1 MIPSDPYE
9 AEILM
14 MAEMVAEEKKEETSD
29 SESDVDNTAGPED
42 SYSPE
47 PDASNT
53 FGDDMLQMALK
64 MASEL
69 DEPAV
74 DLEGALTANTI
85 TAPQGGDS
93 HGQDENVN
101 DSQPMHPM
109 IADRSPSV
117 RGRKRGMRQSRG
129 GAKRGRRMSHHQVDM
144 PIMSHQIQQ
153 PPPPPEPIEKPDAN
167 MCLKVS
173 ISFSVNFFNKNAYCA
188 GWRLNPSRIY
198 KSLQDLLIFSV
209 FKQSNSQRLI
219 HVFFLVYIWRERL
232 EAMGH
237 HEKCRA

>member
-1 MIPSDPYE
+1 
-9 AEILM
+9 M

-29 SESDVDNTAGPED
+29 SESDVDDTAGPED

-47 PDASNT
+47 PVDTNNT

-85 TAPQGGDS
+85 TAPQGGES
-93 HGQDENVN
+93 QEENV
-101 DSQPMHPM
+101 DDPQPMHPM

-117 RGRKRGMRQSRG
+117 RGRKRGMRQPRG

-144 PIMSHQIQQ
+144 PMMQHQIQQ
-153 PPPPPEPIEKPDAN
+153 PPAPPEPIEKPDAN
-167 MCLKVS
+167 MCLKVGY
-173 ISFSVNFFNKNAYCA
+173 FN
-188 GWRLNPSRIY
+188 
-198 KSLQDLLIFSV
+198 
-209 FKQSNSQRLI
+209 
-219 HVFFLVYIWRERL
+219 
-232 EAMGH
+232 
-237 HEKCRA
+237 

>member
-1 MIPSDPYE
+1 MLLLINVLVIYNFIYLLQKLQVIPSDPYE

-14 MAEMVAEEKKEETSD
+14 MAEMVAEEKKEDTTD
-29 SESDVDNTAGPED
+29 SESEVDDTAGPED

-47 PDASNT
+47 PVDASNT

-85 TAPQGGDS
+85 TAPQGGEP
-93 HGQDENVN
+93 HGQEENI
-101 DSQPMHPM
+101 DDPQPMHPM

-144 PIMSHQIQQ
+144 PMMQHQIQQ
-153 PPPPPEPIEKPDAN
+153 PAPAEPIEKPDAN

-173 ISFSVNFFNKNAYCA
+173 FY
-188 GWRLNPSRIY
+188 
-198 KSLQDLLIFSV
+198 
-209 FKQSNSQRLI
+209 
-219 HVFFLVYIWRERL
+219 LVYATFKNCKNIDPNV
-232 EAMGH
+232 
-237 HEKCRA
+237 